1 MTRAPETPLILW
13 ICAAVCAHFIFA
25 EGGDQVAT
33 FHDDLSYIYQLGSR
47 ARSITHGK
55 DQTIDIITNEE
66 GKPQVEE
73 PEPPPKPE
81 PTAEKKQDPP
91 KKDEPKAPPKKDEP
105 KKEDVK
111 VAVKEEDP
119 LKKLDEPPLEAGQP
133 HRGQAAREKNQQDNP
148 NARFIA
154 DEANNAEE
162 ETVATQTSHD
172 QDETNPTPGCEKTGG
187 PKDRTG
193 DSDRTKIA
201 ESEEHKGDKDKAPGE
216 KGTEFDV
223 AEDAKPIDEAA
234 GARRGQP
241 TPAVPGHPEGRRR
254 RQGAP
259 AGHAEP
265 ASAAARARC
274 ATARADARGRAGSA
288 GLVVQ
293 SDPTRAPSRR
303 RSEGAPGTTNQK
315 PPSGAKSARH
325 QVARPRRQ
333 ARPRPGEPQPL
344 EHGRRRRGRR
354 DQLRK
359 EREADGE
366 RRKSEHRGSWTA
378 SNFERWR
385 NAIENYVSSVKPGN
399 QTALN
404 TAAVPFASY
413 LNTIHN
419 RIHPIFADS
428 FLGSLDNLPKT
439 HPMNDPKLITRLEIV
454 VSPKEGRIVKMG
466 VVKTSGITAFDIAAL
481 DSVHRAQPFGPA
493 PGRDR
498 LARRQRLPPLGVPSR
513 RGLRVLHD
521 ARAPVHAEQ
530 PAEAHRSGAPAA
542 RTAAEEPA
550 ARARAADAG
559 ERLRKA
565 RRRAPAPAAYAPRLT
580 NLVGS
585 ARWIRLRAKRPSQR
599 LAPSARRS
607 RGRAAGQRKRTN
619 RASKRRGGAP
629 RSSSRPPSPSP
640 RRASG
645 SSSRQAS
652 AAS

>member
-119 LKKLDEPPLEAGQP
+119 LKKLDEPPPKQDNRIAVKQ
-133 HRGQAAREKNQQDNP
+133 HAEKKQQDNP

-154 DEANNAEE
+154 DEANHTEE

-172 QDETNPTPGCEKTGG
+172 QDEKNPTPGAQKSGG

-223 AEDAKPIDEAA
+223 VKDAKPITKPQGPVAINQPQPSQDTPKA
-234 GARRGQP
+234 GGDNKAPQQVTPNQPPPQLAPGAQPPPTPEVAQGAQGWSFNPIRPGAQP
-241 TPAVPGHPEGRRR
+241 TP
-254 RQGAP
+254 Q
-259 AGHAEP
+259 
-265 ASAAARARC
+265 
-274 ATARADARGRAGSA
+274 
-288 GLVVQ
+288 
-293 SDPTRAPSRR
+293 
-303 RSEGAPGTTNQK
+303 EGAPGTTNQK
-315 PPSGAKSARH
+315 PPVAQNQPNTKWLGLGGKPGPG
-325 QVARPRRQ
+325 QVNLNLSNTGVVAAVGQ
-333 ARPRPGEPQPL
+333 
-344 EHGRRRRGRR
+344 

-399 QTALN
+399 QTSLN

-419 RIHPIFADS
+419 RIHPLFADS

-454 VSPKEGRIVKMG
+454 VSPKEGRVVKMG
-466 VVKTSGITAFDIAAL
+466 VVKTSGITAYDIAAL

-493 PGRDR
+493 PGAIISPDGNVYLHWEFHRDEVFACSTMH
-498 LARRQRLPPLGVPSR
+498 ARPFMLNNPPKPTDPEPQPPGPPPKSPPQERGPPTPANVYERREGALPPP
-513 RGLRVLHD
+513 
-521 ARAPVHAEQ
+521 Q
-530 PAEAHRSGAPAA
+530 PTHHG
-542 RTAAEEPA
+542 
-550 ARARAADAG
+550 
-559 ERLRKA
+559 
-565 RRRAPAPAAYAPRLT
+565 
-580 NLVGS
+580 
-585 ARWIRLRAKRPSQR
+585 
-599 LAPSARRS
+599 
-607 RGRAAGQRKRTN
+607 
-619 RASKRRGGAP
+619 
-629 RSSSRPPSPSP
+629 
-640 RRASG
+640 
-645 SSSRQAS
+645 
-652 AAS
+652 